1 MTIGRRIYGLGALVL
16 GIPGMI
22 YGNFAALGLPVPAHL
37 PGYYVLFYAS
47 AGLLVLAGLAI
58 NWPRTAAIGSLMLG
72 AFFAAWLLA
81 LHLPHAAVQPT
92 VWVSWEAVAETI
104 VMALGGVLA
113 WIQLRGLGDKR
124 AAAIW
129 RIARPLFGLCLM
141 VFGTSE
147 FVYAGY
153 TAAMVP
159 AWIPPTQLFWAYA
172 TGAAQ
177 IIAGLAIASGI
188 QARLAAIL
196 LTTMYLVFSLIV
208 HLPRVIAEPTGALQ
222 WAENGV
228 NLVLAGAAWLLVE
241 MLAAAKRAPGTLH
254 RFAGEQGQAGLETGQ
269 RQA

>member
-159 AWIPPTQLFWAYA
+159 
-172 TGAAQ
+172 
-177 IIAGLAIASGI
+177 
-188 QARLAAIL
+188 
-196 LTTMYLVFSLIV
+196 
-208 HLPRVIAEPTGALQ
+208 
-222 WAENGV
+222 
-228 NLVLAGAAWLLVE
+228 
-241 MLAAAKRAPGTLH
+241 
-254 RFAGEQGQAGLETGQ
+254 
-269 RQA
+269 